1 MTVSRLRP
9 HVLTARQRLAEG
21 HGRLKERH
29 TQGCPGVELCA
40 AIADLRDE
48 VIVDLYRTALA
59 GLEPAEAERLRAS
72 IALVAHG
79 GYGRRDVA
87 PYSDVD
93 LMVLHAGGP
102 MEPLSRLAERLV
114 RDVFDAGLVLGHSF
128 RTIDEACALACR
140 DATIATSLIES
151 RPLTG
156 SDPLF
161 ARFLETFR
169 RRVLR
174 RPAAL
179 MAAMERARREERL
192 RFGET
197 VYLLE
202 PNVKRSRG
210 GLRELQLLRWIGMA
224 RYGTPETRAL
234 RALGVL
240 SAEDEEAL
248 GQAAEFLLGL
258 RNELHFAAGKPADV
272 LSRAEQI
279 RIAGL
284 RGYRPTGGM
293 LPVEQFMRDYF
304 RHTGQVSHVVGRFVE
319 KALAP
324 RRSRLLSAL
333 FGRRIAGG
341 YRVGPAEIR
350 AGQKALRRLG
360 SDLGAI
366 MRLVALAAVHDKQI
380 APDTWET
387 VRRQAPRLPPDRPP
401 SPQAVE
407 HFLTLLEHPR
417 RLGEL
422 LRGLNETGLLT
433 HFVPALRH
441 ARGLLQFNQYHKF
454 TLDEHCLRAVEWATD
469 LPADPGPLGRVYRGM
484 ARRRVLHL
492 ALLLHDLGKGH
503 AEDHREVGLRIA
515 SEVAARLGL
524 DAQES
529 EALKFLVHKHLM
541 MNHLAF
547 RRDTSDDRV
556 VVRFAVEVGS
566 PELLQMLFVHTA
578 ADLAAVAPDSWTS
591 WKAEVVTDL
600 YHRAMQHLAGESPAS
615 SRAEYLQGRRKA
627 VRAALGPEADAPW
640 FARQLEALPDAYLST
655 IEPPQIAAD
664 LRLLARLPPGK
675 VHAEGRY
682 QPETQT
688 VQFVVGTREE
698 VAPGIFHKL
707 TGALSGRG
715 LAILSAQIHTL
726 ADGWVLDRFWVHDPD
741 YAGQPPPERLDQ
753 VNRSLVESLLS
764 PAAAPTFR
772 CTWTP
777 GGAQPAPHAAQTR
790 VLIDNTTSAGFTILD
805 IFTLDRRGLLYAIT
819 RAIFE
824 LGLSVGRAKIGTYLD
839 QVVDVFYVTDAQ
851 GRKVE
856 DAQRLHAIRRRLLEV
871 IEGEGAGGRSG
882 AGWQP
887 APQS

>member
-1 MTVSRLRP
+1 MSRLRS
-9 HVLTARQRLAEG
+9 HVLEARRRLAEG
-21 HGRLKERH
+21 HERLKSRQRE
-29 TQGCPGVELCA
+29 GCPGLELCA
-40 AIADLRDE
+40 AITDLRDE
-48 VIVDLYRTALA
+48 VILDLYEAALA
-59 GLEPAEAERLRAS
+59 DLEPAAADRLRAG

-93 LMVLHAGGP
+93 LMILHAGDRI
-102 MEPLSRLAERLV
+102 EPLSRLAERLL
-114 RDVFDAGLVLGHSF
+114 RDVFDAGLVFGHSV
-128 RTIDEACALACR
+128 RTIDEACTLACR
-140 DATIATSLIES
+140 DATIGSSLIES
-151 RPLTG
+151 RFLTG
-156 SDPLF
+156 SAGLF
-161 ARFLETFR
+161 GRFLEKFR
-169 RRVLR
+169 RRIR
-174 RPAAL
+174 RRAATL
-179 MAAMERARREERL
+179 VAAFEHARREERL

-224 RYGTPETRAL
+224 RYGTPEAGAL
-234 RALGVL
+234 RALGFL

-248 GQAAEFLLGL
+248 RQATEFLLGL
-258 RNELHFAAGKPADV
+258 RNQLHFEAGKSADV

-279 RIAGL
+279 RIAEL
-284 RGYRPTGGM
+284 RGHRPAAGM

-304 RHTGQVSHVVGRFVE
+304 RHTDQVSHVVGRFAE
-319 KALAP
+319 KARTP
-324 RRSRLLSAL
+324 QRSRLVTAL

-341 YRVGPAEIR
+341 YLVGPTQIR
-350 AGQKALRRLG
+350 AGKKAVARFG
-360 SDLGAI
+360 SDPAAI
-366 MRLVALAAVHDKQI
+366 VRLVALAAIHDKQI
-380 APDTWET
+380 SPDTWEA
-387 VRRQAPRLPPDRPP
+387 VRRQAARLPPDRPLA
-401 SPQAVE
+401 PQAVE

-469 LPADPGPLGRVYRGM
+469 LLADPGPLGRVYRGM
-484 ARRRVLHL
+484 TRRRILHL
-492 ALLLHDLGKGH
+492 ALLIHDLGKGY
-503 AEDHREVGLRIA
+503 ADDHRDVGLRIA
-515 SEVAARLGL
+515 AEVAERLGL
-524 DAQES
+524 DAEES
-529 EALKFLVHKHLM
+529 DALGFLVHKHLM

-547 RRDTSDDRV
+547 RRDTSDEQV

-578 ADLAAVAPDSWTS
+578 ADLAAVAPDSWTG

-615 SRAEYLQGRRKA
+615 SRGDYLQGRREAVKA
-627 VRAALGPEADAPW
+627 CLGPQAHEPW
-640 FARQLEALPDAYLST
+640 FARQLQALSDAYLST
-655 IEPPQIAAD
+655 NEPHQVAAD
-664 LRLLARLPPGK
+664 LRLLAQLPPGK

-707 TGALSGRG
+707 TGAFSGRG
-715 LAILSAQIHTL
+715 LQILSAQINTL
-726 ADGWVLDRFWVHDPD
+726 ADGWVLDRFWVRDPD
-741 YAGQPPPERLDQ
+741 YAGEPPPERLDQ

-764 PAAAPTFR
+764 PTATPTFR
-772 CTWTP
+772 RTWTP
-777 GGAQPAPHAAQTR
+777 GGTRPMPHAAQTR
-790 VLIDNTTSAGFTILD
+790 VLIDNTTSAAFTILD
-805 IFTLDRRGLLYAIT
+805 IFTLDRRGLLYTIT
-819 RAIFE
+819 RTIFE

-839 QVVDVFYVTDAQ
+839 QVVDVFYVTDQQ

-856 DAQRLHAIRRRLLEV
+856 NADRLHEIRGRLLEV
-871 IEGEGAGGRSG
+871 IEGEGAGE
-882 AGWQP
+882 
-887 APQS
+887 